1 MANNIARIEKYTQ
14 NAIDT
19 VFALESKTRVLENG
33 AKYIDVNFKEAG
45 YVKIMSLLMDGL
57 SDYYRVNNG
66 LGSSNNGY
74 SAYPTLDGYKV
85 GDATATWEIFQL
97 QYDRG
102 KQFRIDNMDNEETAG
117 LMIGNLLT
125 EFLRVKVVPEID
137 AVRFAKICSKASATL
152 GNYTTTATASLTNGI
167 IAEFNKGYEWL
178 TEHEVPEED
187 QVIFVSPA
195 VMTLIRNTTE
205 LYKKLSQEEY
215 KNGDVTFTIE
225 TYEGRPIIVVPIN
238 RFYTDINV
246 GANGYLP
253 KSGSKAINFIICS
266 KKCIVPIVKLEK
278 SKIWTPDQ
286 VQDFDG
292 YKVNFRLYHDVII
305 PKNKIAGVYVNVSTT
320 DANTKTAL
328 LSVDLALDSSAY
340 TLKEYFTNP
349 AGLLGR
355 VVVSASAFTLGQAV
369 TVNET
374 TVKSLPVGASFEK
387 FASETAEYFALL
399 DNNDVAIAVSG
410 SVTLPTE

>member
-1 MANNIARIEKYTQ
+1 MANFVARIEKYSQ
-14 NAIDT
+14 DAIDT

-33 AKYIDVNFKEAG
+33 KKYIDVNFKEAG
-45 YVKIMSLLMDGL
+45 YVKIMSILLDGL
-57 SDYYRVNNG
+57 SNYYRVNNG
-66 LGSSNNGY
+66 LGSANNGY

-85 GDATATWEIFQL
+85 GDAQATWEIFQL

-125 EFLRVKVVPEID
+125 EFLKVHVVPEVD
-137 AVRFAKICSKASATL
+137 AVRFAKIVSKTSATL
-152 GNYTTTATASLTNGI
+152 GNYTQTATASLANGI
-167 IAEFNKGYEWL
+167 IAEFNKAYEWL
-178 TEHEVPEED
+178 TEHEVPEEE

-215 KNGDVTFTIE
+215 KGDVSFTID
-225 TYEGRPIIVVPIN
+225 TYEGRPIIVVPTN

-253 KSGSKAINFIICS
+253 KSGSKVINFIVCS
-266 KKCIVPIVKLEK
+266 KKCIIPIVKLEK

-328 LSVDLALDSSAY
+328 LSVDLELDSSAY

-374 TVKSLPVGASFEK
+374 TVKSLPVGSSFEK
-387 FASETAEYFALL
+387 FSSETAEYFALL
-399 DNNDVAIAVSG
+399 DNNNVAIAVSG

>member
-1 MANNIARIEKYTQ
+1 MANCIARIEKYMQ

-45 YVKIMSLLMDGL
+45 YVKVMSILMDGL

-66 LGSSNNGY
+66 LGSANNGY

-85 GDATATWEIFQL
+85 GDATASWEIFQL
-97 QYDRG
+97 EYDRG

-125 EFLRVKVVPEID
+125 EFLRTKCVPEVD
-137 AVRFAKICSKASATL
+137 AVRFAKIVSKTSATL
-152 GNYTTTATASLTNGI
+152 GNYTSTATASLANGI
-167 IAEFNKGYEWL
+167 IAEFNKAYEWL
-178 TEHEVPEED
+178 TDHEVPEED

-215 KNGDVTFTIE
+215 KGDVSFTID
-225 TYEGRPIIVVPIN
+225 TYEGRPIIVVPTN

-253 KSGSKAINFIICS
+253 KSGSKVINFIVCS
-266 KKCIVPIVKLEK
+266 KKCIIPIVKLEK

-328 LSVDLALDSSAY
+328 LSVNVSVDSSTY
-340 TLKEYFTNP
+340 TLEEYFTNP

-374 TVKSLPVGASFEK
+374 TVKSLPVGGTFTK
-387 FASETAEYFALL
+387 FSSETAEYYALL
-399 DNNDVAIAVSG
+399 DNNDVAIAISG
-410 SVTLPTE
+410 SVDLPTE